1 MCLRIQK
8 KNTQQKTKNS
18 SAAALQTFIHI
29 FYLSLCFVSF
39 RFDSIRFALS
49 SSSFSKKQ
57 IQQYIVCVK
66 INNNRDQSQNQNNNT
81 TNEKKKTEREER
93 RKLLKSYIIRIVRS
107 QNPT

>member
-8 KNTQQKTKNS
+8 KTEEKTKNS

-29 FYLSLCFVSF
+29 FYLSLRFVSF
-39 RFDSIRFALS
+39 RFDSFCVIF
-49 SSSFSKKQ
+49 FI
-57 IQQYIVCVK
+57 IQKYKNKYNNIVCVK

-81 TNEKKKTEREER
+81 TKEKNGEER

>member
-39 RFDSIRFALS
+39 RFDSFCVIF
-49 SSSFSKKQ
+49 FIIQKKKQ

-81 TNEKKKTEREER
+81 TKEKTEREREER